1 MLTIVFTLF
10 LSFICIVS
18 AESIS
23 EDLHLNIQTTYPN
36 GTIISGT
43 FNFVFNI
50 SKSVTCSNPVYS
62 NSVVL
67 TTDSLGRIS
76 YYLPSV
82 SLNYSEQYYLCYY
95 RNGVLIDSVKMSRTP
110 YSFRAKNISL
120 SGVEADSNFN
130 MSGYNF
136 TSSYYFGSGAYL
148 KEVNDTLKQLNC
160 ADGQV
165 ARWNSTS
172 LRWYCSYVSASGG
185 GDIEAVTTDNI
196 YLTGG
201 GTTGTVNIVFNE
213 TKLNQTIDSKI
224 TNYNVSFFN
233 LINVLISSIGNWSAE
248 KYNYYTRTE
257 IDQINTSVTNYI
269 NTTNQSILDYV
280 ENNFMPIGVGNL
292 TVNNTAYLDGYDS
305 SFFMPLNNSVY
316 GEFNF
321 NGGWTDDGVTISG
334 GNVYAKAGY
343 FYNISSLQVSNLNI
357 NGSLT
362 PYNGFD
368 NQFDLGSENL
378 RWRNLYL
385 SGKINAVTLNLSGDL
400 VVAGV
405 NIPQLILSNNV
416 SINNTLNRL
425 NETLIAYVNSQITSN
440 EYNATWIN
448 NTFYTKLQLDANL
461 THLNTT
467 IIQILN
473 NGSYLNVPETDP
485 RWTANYTNMQNPCS
499 PNFVTGI
506 HPNGTFI
513 CGTVEQAAET
523 DPYWTSNYTAFNRS
537 WSTTTNL
544 SYATWNALNNGTYT
558 NMTNLS
564 YMTLDNFTLQNLSLV
579 NWANYTINYTNYTM
593 MQYVDARVE
602 GSIYN
607 DTLTRLSCM
616 NEQVV
621 KWNATSGLWYCSDV
635 SADGSSDIDAVY
647 TDNIYLTGGSSSG
660 SVTVTFNET
669 KLNHTIDSKITTY
682 NQSIVSW
689 AISTFVNISNLL
701 NYYTKSEIN
710 DINDSVNNSMFAMN
724 VSMRNFVNYTNN
736 TMTQYVGIQNLSMRN
751 YVNLQN
757 ASQTY
762 LINLNNQS
770 VTNYINSVAS
780 IGEPNWNANYS
791 IFLTHATT
799 SYVDAQNLSMR
810 HFVNYTNNTMMQY
823 VGIQNLSMRNYV
835 NYANST
841 MKDYVD
847 ARVAS
852 GIYDD
857 SWINNTFYTKLQS
870 DANLTHLN
878 TTIIQILNNG
888 SYLNYAWNATN
899 ESYMLVSAWNATN
912 LSYATWAALN
922 NGTYTNMTNLSYMT
936 LDNFTLQNLSMRNYV
951 NLQNASQTYLINLN
965 NQSVTNYINSVA
977 SIGEPNWNANYSIFL
992 THATTSYVDA
1002 QNLSMRN
1009 FVNYTNNTMTQYVGI
1024 QNLSMRNYVN
1034 LQNASQTYLINLNNQ
1049 SVTNYINSVA
1059 SIGEPNW
1066 NANYSN
1072 VAFTNIHETFNQNVT
1087 FLRNISV
1094 DGNTLVV
1101 DSNNN
1106 RVGVNTVAP
1115 SQTLEVAGTFKAN
1128 SSHGSITL
1136 DSNGNVLI
1144 GI

>member
-1 MLTIVFTLF
+1 MRKKVVLTIVFTLF

-18 AESIS
+18 AEPIS

-257 IDQINTSVTNYI
+257 INQINTSVTNYI

-448 NTFYTKLQLDANL
+448 NTFYTKLQSDANL

-485 RWTANYTNMQNPCS
+485 YWRLNYTNMQNPCS
-499 PNFVTGI
+499 PNF
-506 HPNGTFI
+506 
-513 CGTVEQAAET
+513 
-523 DPYWTSNYTAFNRS
+523 
-537 WSTTTNL
+537 
-544 SYATWNALNNGTYT
+544 
-558 NMTNLS
+558 
-564 YMTLDNFTLQNLSLV
+564 
-579 NWANYTINYTNYTM
+579 
-593 MQYVDARVE
+593 
-602 GSIYN
+602 
-607 DTLTRLSCM
+607 
-616 NEQVV
+616 
-621 KWNATSGLWYCSDV
+621 
-635 SADGSSDIDAVY
+635 
-647 TDNIYLTGGSSSG
+647 
-660 SVTVTFNET
+660 
-669 KLNHTIDSKITTY
+669 
-682 NQSIVSW
+682 
-689 AISTFVNISNLL
+689 
-701 NYYTKSEIN
+701 
-710 DINDSVNNSMFAMN
+710 
-724 VSMRNFVNYTNN
+724 
-736 TMTQYVGIQNLSMRN
+736 
-751 YVNLQN
+751 
-757 ASQTY
+757 
-762 LINLNNQS
+762 
-770 VTNYINSVAS
+770 
-780 IGEPNWNANYS
+780 
-791 IFLTHATT
+791 
-799 SYVDAQNLSMR
+799 
-810 HFVNYTNNTMMQY
+810 
-823 VGIQNLSMRNYV
+823 
-835 NYANST
+835 
-841 MKDYVD
+841 
-847 ARVAS
+847 
-852 GIYDD
+852 
-857 SWINNTFYTKLQS
+857 
-870 DANLTHLN
+870 
-878 TTIIQILNNG
+878 
-888 SYLNYAWNATN
+888 
-899 ESYMLVSAWNATN
+899 
-912 LSYATWAALN
+912 
-922 NGTYTNMTNLSYMT
+922 
-936 LDNFTLQNLSMRNYV
+936 
-951 NLQNASQTYLINLN
+951 
-965 NQSVTNYINSVA
+965 
-977 SIGEPNWNANYSIFL
+977 
-992 THATTSYVDA
+992 
-1002 QNLSMRN
+1002 
-1009 FVNYTNNTMTQYVGI
+1009 
-1024 QNLSMRNYVN
+1024 
-1034 LQNASQTYLINLNNQ
+1034 
-1049 SVTNYINSVA
+1049 
-1059 SIGEPNW
+1059 
-1066 NANYSN
+1066 
-1072 VAFTNIHETFNQNVT
+1072 
-1087 FLRNISV
+1087 
-1094 DGNTLVV
+1094 
-1101 DSNNN
+1101 
-1106 RVGVNTVAP
+1106 
-1115 SQTLEVAGTFKAN
+1115 
-1128 SSHGSITL
+1128 
-1136 DSNGNVLI
+1136 
-1144 GI
+1144 

>member
-1 MLTIVFTLF
+1 MKKKVVVTVAFIVL
-10 LSFICIVS
+10 LSFIYIVS
-18 AESIS
+18 AEQIS

-50 SKSVTCSNPVYS
+50 SKSVTCSNPIYS

-67 TTDSLGRIS
+67 TTDSLGRLS
-76 YYLPSV
+76 YYLPNV

-257 IDQINTSVTNYI
+257 INQINTSVTNYI

-385 SGKINAVTLNLSGDL
+385 SGKINAVILNLSGDL

-405 NIPQLILSNNV
+405 NIPQLILSNNA

-440 EYNATWIN
+440 EYDDSWIN
-448 NTFYTKLQLDANL
+448 RTFYNKLQSDANL

-473 NGSYLNVPETDP
+473 NGSYLNYP
-485 RWTANYTNMQNPCS
+485 WNA
-499 PNFVTGI
+499 
-506 HPNGTFI
+506 
-513 CGTVEQAAET
+513 
-523 DPYWTSNYTAFNRS
+523 
-537 WSTTTNL
+537 TNL
-544 SYATWNALNNGTYT
+544 SYATWAALNNGTYT

-602 GSIYN
+602 DSIYN

-689 AISTFVNISNLL
+689 AISTFANISNLL

-710 DINDSVNNSMFAMN
+710 DINDSVNNSMFA
-724 VSMRNFVNYTNN
+724 T
-736 TMTQYVGIQNLSMRN
+736 
-751 YVNLQN
+751 
-757 ASQTY
+757 
-762 LINLNNQS
+762 
-770 VTNYINSVAS
+770 
-780 IGEPNWNANYS
+780 
-791 IFLTHATT
+791 
-799 SYVDAQNLSMR
+799 
-810 HFVNYTNNTMMQY
+810 
-823 VGIQNLSMRNYV
+823 
-835 NYANST
+835 
-841 MKDYVD
+841 
-847 ARVAS
+847 
-852 GIYDD
+852 
-857 SWINNTFYTKLQS
+857 
-870 DANLTHLN
+870 
-878 TTIIQILNNG
+878 
-888 SYLNYAWNATN
+888 
-899 ESYMLVSAWNATN
+899 
-912 LSYATWAALN
+912 
-922 NGTYTNMTNLSYMT
+922 
-936 LDNFTLQNLSMRNYV
+936 
-951 NLQNASQTYLINLN
+951 
-965 NQSVTNYINSVA
+965 
-977 SIGEPNWNANYSIFL
+977 
-992 THATTSYVDA
+992 
-1002 QNLSMRN
+1002 NLSMRN
-1009 FVNYTNNTMTQYVGI
+1009 FVNYTNNTMKDYVDTRVAAGI
-1024 QNLSMRNYVN
+1024 YDDSWINRTFYTKSQSDANLTHLNATIIQILNNGTYANMTNISYMTGINFTLQNISMRNYVN
-1034 LQNASQTYLINLNNQ
+1034 LQNTSQNYLINTKVNKSGDTMTGNLNLSANVNLTMSGGNQ
-1049 SVTNYINSVA
+1049 ISSNSTCIIIKGPT
-1059 SIGEPNW
+1059 S
-1066 NANYSN
+1066 
-1072 VAFTNIHETFNQNVT
+1072 
-1087 FLRNISV
+1087 R
-1094 DGNTLVV
+1094 
-1101 DSNNN
+1101 
-1106 RVGVNTVAP
+1106 
-1115 SQTLEVAGTFKAN
+1115 LE
-1128 SSHGSITL
+1128 IC
-1136 DSNGNVLI
+1136 
-1144 GI
+1144 

>member
-1 MLTIVFTLF
+1 MRKKVVLTIVFTLF

-18 AESIS
+18 AEPIS

-448 NTFYTKLQLDANL
+448 NTFYTKLQSDVNL

-485 RWTANYTNMQNPCS
+485 YWRLNYTNMQNPCS

-513 CGTVEQAAET
+513 CGTVQQAAET
-523 DPYWTSNYTAFNRS
+523 DPYWTLNYTAFNQS
-537 WSTTTNL
+537 WS
-544 SYATWNALNNGTYT
+544 
-558 NMTNLS
+558 
-564 YMTLDNFTLQNLSLV
+564 
-579 NWANYTINYTNYTM
+579 
-593 MQYVDARVE
+593 
-602 GSIYN
+602 
-607 DTLTRLSCM
+607 
-616 NEQVV
+616 
-621 KWNATSGLWYCSDV
+621 
-635 SADGSSDIDAVY
+635 
-647 TDNIYLTGGSSSG
+647 
-660 SVTVTFNET
+660 
-669 KLNHTIDSKITTY
+669 
-682 NQSIVSW
+682 
-689 AISTFVNISNLL
+689 ST
-701 NYYTKSEIN
+701 
-710 DINDSVNNSMFAMN
+710 
-724 VSMRNFVNYTNN
+724 
-736 TMTQYVGIQNLSMRN
+736 
-751 YVNLQN
+751 
-757 ASQTY
+757 
-762 LINLNNQS
+762 
-770 VTNYINSVAS
+770 
-780 IGEPNWNANYS
+780 
-791 IFLTHATT
+791 
-799 SYVDAQNLSMR
+799 
-810 HFVNYTNNTMMQY
+810 
-823 VGIQNLSMRNYV
+823 
-835 NYANST
+835 
-841 MKDYVD
+841 
-847 ARVAS
+847 
-852 GIYDD
+852 
-857 SWINNTFYTKLQS
+857 
-870 DANLTHLN
+870 
-878 TTIIQILNNG
+878 
-888 SYLNYAWNATN
+888 
-899 ESYMLVSAWNATN
+899 TN

-1002 QNLSMRN
+1002 QNLSMRH

-1049 SVTNYINSVA
+1049 SVTNYINSVASIGEPNWNANYSIFLTHATTSYVDTQNLSMRHFVNYANNTMKDYVDARVA

>member
-1 MLTIVFTLF
+1 MRKKVVLTIVFTLF

-18 AESIS
+18 AEPIS

-448 NTFYTKLQLDANL
+448 NTFYTKLQSDVNL

-485 RWTANYTNMQNPCS
+485 YWRLNYTNMQNPCS

-513 CGTVEQAAET
+513 CGTVQQAAET
-523 DPYWTSNYTAFNRS
+523 DPYWTLNYTAFNQS
-537 WSTTTNL
+537 WS
-544 SYATWNALNNGTYT
+544 
-558 NMTNLS
+558 
-564 YMTLDNFTLQNLSLV
+564 
-579 NWANYTINYTNYTM
+579 
-593 MQYVDARVE
+593 
-602 GSIYN
+602 
-607 DTLTRLSCM
+607 
-616 NEQVV
+616 
-621 KWNATSGLWYCSDV
+621 
-635 SADGSSDIDAVY
+635 
-647 TDNIYLTGGSSSG
+647 
-660 SVTVTFNET
+660 
-669 KLNHTIDSKITTY
+669 
-682 NQSIVSW
+682 
-689 AISTFVNISNLL
+689 ST
-701 NYYTKSEIN
+701 
-710 DINDSVNNSMFAMN
+710 
-724 VSMRNFVNYTNN
+724 
-736 TMTQYVGIQNLSMRN
+736 
-751 YVNLQN
+751 
-757 ASQTY
+757 
-762 LINLNNQS
+762 
-770 VTNYINSVAS
+770 
-780 IGEPNWNANYS
+780 
-791 IFLTHATT
+791 
-799 SYVDAQNLSMR
+799 
-810 HFVNYTNNTMMQY
+810 
-823 VGIQNLSMRNYV
+823 
-835 NYANST
+835 
-841 MKDYVD
+841 
-847 ARVAS
+847 
-852 GIYDD
+852 
-857 SWINNTFYTKLQS
+857 
-870 DANLTHLN
+870 
-878 TTIIQILNNG
+878 
-888 SYLNYAWNATN
+888 
-899 ESYMLVSAWNATN
+899 TN

-992 THATTSYVDA
+992 THATTSYVDT
-1002 QNLSMRN
+1002 QNLSMRH
-1009 FVNYTNNTMTQYVGI
+1009 FVNYANNTMKDYVDA
-1024 QNLSMRNYVN
+1024 R
-1034 LQNASQTYLINLNNQ
+1034 
-1049 SVTNYINSVA
+1049 VA

>member
-1 MLTIVFTLF
+1 MKKKVVVTVAFIVL
-10 LSFICIVS
+10 LSFIYIVS
-18 AESIS
+18 AEQIS

-50 SKSVTCSNPVYS
+50 SKSVTCSNPIYS

-67 TTDSLGRIS
+67 TTDSLGRLS
-76 YYLPSV
+76 YYLPNV

-257 IDQINTSVTNYI
+257 INQINTSVTNYI

-385 SGKINAVTLNLSGDL
+385 SGKINAVILNLSGDL

-405 NIPQLILSNNV
+405 NIPQLILSNNA

-448 NTFYTKLQLDANL
+448 NTFYTKLQSDANL
-461 THLNTT
+461 THLNAT

-473 NGSYLNVPETDP
+473 NGT
-485 RWTANYTNMQNPCS
+485 
-499 PNFVTGI
+499 
-506 HPNGTFI
+506 
-513 CGTVEQAAET
+513 
-523 DPYWTSNYTAFNRS
+523 
-537 WSTTTNL
+537 
-544 SYATWNALNNGTYT
+544 YA
-558 NMTNLS
+558 NMTNIS
-564 YMTLDNFTLQNLSLV
+564 YMTGINFTLQN
-579 NWANYTINYTNYTM
+579 I
-593 MQYVDARVE
+593 
-602 GSIYN
+602 
-607 DTLTRLSCM
+607 
-616 NEQVV
+616 
-621 KWNATSGLWYCSDV
+621 
-635 SADGSSDIDAVY
+635 
-647 TDNIYLTGGSSSG
+647 
-660 SVTVTFNET
+660 
-669 KLNHTIDSKITTY
+669 
-682 NQSIVSW
+682 
-689 AISTFVNISNLL
+689 
-701 NYYTKSEIN
+701 
-710 DINDSVNNSMFAMN
+710 
-724 VSMRNFVNYTNN
+724 
-736 TMTQYVGIQNLSMRN
+736 SMRN

-757 ASQTY
+757 TSQNY
-762 LINLNNQS
+762 LINTKVNKSGDTMTGNL
-770 VTNYINSVAS
+770 
-780 IGEPNWNANYS
+780 
-791 IFLTHATT
+791 
-799 SYVDAQNLSMR
+799 NLSAN
-810 HFVNYTNNTMMQY
+810 VNLTMSGGNQ
-823 VGIQNLSMRNYV
+823 ISS
-835 NYANST
+835 NST
-841 MKDYVD
+841 C
-847 ARVAS
+847 
-852 GIYDD
+852 
-857 SWINNTFYTKLQS
+857 
-870 DANLTHLN
+870 
-878 TTIIQILNNG
+878 IIIKG
-888 SYLNYAWNATN
+888 
-899 ESYMLVSAWNATN
+899 
-912 LSYATWAALN
+912 
-922 NGTYTNMTNLSYMT
+922 
-936 LDNFTLQNLSMRNYV
+936 
-951 NLQNASQTYLINLN
+951 
-965 NQSVTNYINSVA
+965 
-977 SIGEPNWNANYSIFL
+977 P
-992 THATTSYVDA
+992 TS
-1002 QNLSMRN
+1002 R
-1009 FVNYTNNTMTQYVGI
+1009 
-1024 QNLSMRNYVN
+1024 
-1034 LQNASQTYLINLNNQ
+1034 
-1049 SVTNYINSVA
+1049 
-1059 SIGEPNW
+1059 
-1066 NANYSN
+1066 
-1072 VAFTNIHETFNQNVT
+1072 
-1087 FLRNISV
+1087 
-1094 DGNTLVV
+1094 
-1101 DSNNN
+1101 
-1106 RVGVNTVAP
+1106 
-1115 SQTLEVAGTFKAN
+1115 LE
-1128 SSHGSITL
+1128 IC
-1136 DSNGNVLI
+1136 
-1144 GI
+1144 